1 MSSKEKILERTIR
14 ENEIEDAGVF
24 YSYKLTSR
32 ENRNHASFKIP
43 LYSILVSMTDKDG
56 SVTSASVD
64 DAFCDA
70 GQALIFYDKVV
81 RNLATPIDLS
91 YIFEDEMH

>member
-1 MSSKEKILERTIR
+1 
-14 ENEIEDAGVF
+14 
-24 YSYKLTSR
+24 
-32 ENRNHASFKIP
+32 
-43 LYSILVSMTDKDG
+43 MTDKDG